1 MRTLALALV
10 LVGVAGGQTLP
21 SDDSQQ
27 QALEHQAAVEAAP
40 TVSAEPPDTQPS
52 NNEDSSEPTEEQSV
66 SDQTQENGVTPDVPS
81 QIEVQAVQPENA
93 GGGERVEPPSTMAA
107 LGALVLWGFLGAIPG
122 FIARSKGRSL
132 LKWWIYGCVLFPG
145 ALLHSFFIKD
155 PSSPQEGPRTAVPQP
170 TVPLPMAPQP
180 MQLMGEEGV
189 RQRLRQFTHHA
200 QCECVGCGYAGYMGL
215 VKRTKPLHENGLFK
229 LAAFMSSGPVRNW
242 YAASAFMGGV
252 AKNILECPNC
262 GSNLEQEVGSRP
274 TLMLFGGR

>member
-122 FIARSKGRSL
+122 FIA
-132 LKWWIYGCVLFPG
+132 
-145 ALLHSFFIKD
+145 IKD